1 MIWAKITT
9 IFDIRKFYELNFA
22 KIKISG
28 VTRLSALNKDGVF
41 LSLELS
47 RQSLVALFVFLPQN
61 KNFLAIFKNI
71 HYFCIKCL
79 LFKAL
84 MQK

>member
-41 LSLELS
+41 LFFRS
-47 RQSLVALFVFLPQN
+47 QSPVPGGIIRFPAS
-61 KNFLAIFKNI
+61 
-71 HYFCIKCL
+71 
-79 LFKAL
+79 
-84 MQK
+84 